1 MNYASDD
8 VLGSSMLA
16 YWKKQDDSPFRIKIN
31 GYEEPPMPPSAFF
44 RGYNQMRDYEKKA
57 LKLVRGKVLDVGC
70 GAGCHSLYL
79 QKKGHEVH
87 GLEISDLIAQ
97 VAEERGVTVY
107 KEDWR
112 SFSKKGYDTIL
123 ALMNGMGMISEIQEL
138 AAFFKKLKSLLSPDG
153 QIIIDSTDV
162 SYARSNWE
170 FENPDYFGHVFF
182 QLQYKRKKQEF
193 FWIFVDLPTAKKAA
207 KAAKLNAEV
216 ISEEPGGHYLLRL
229 TKVR

>member
-1 MNYASDD
+1 MKYASED

-31 GYEEPPMPPSAFF
+31 GYEEPPMAPSTFF

-57 LKLVRGKVLDVGC
+57 LKLAQGKVLDVGC

-97 VAEERGVTVY
+97 VASERGITVFQ
-107 KEDWR
+107 EDWR
-112 SFSKKGYDTIL
+112 SFSKKGYDTVL

-138 AAFFKKLKSLLSPDG
+138 AAFFKKLKSLIKPDG

-170 FENPDYFGHVFF
+170 FENPAYYGHVFF

-193 FWIFVDLPTAKKAA
+193 FWIFVDLSTALKAA
-207 KAAKLNAEV
+207 KSAKLNAEV
-216 ISEEPGGHYLLRL
+216 LHEEAGGHYLLRL
-229 TKVR
+229 TKV